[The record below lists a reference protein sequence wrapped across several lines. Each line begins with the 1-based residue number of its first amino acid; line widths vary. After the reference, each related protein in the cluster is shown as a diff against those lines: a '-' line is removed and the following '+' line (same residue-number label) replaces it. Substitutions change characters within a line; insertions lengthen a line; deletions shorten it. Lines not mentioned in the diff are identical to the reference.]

1 MRTEPRS
8 GWRTFMT
15 PKDDLWRS
23 CRRRSSEGGSRQGAL
38 FRTVWRGFVGQCAG
52 HARLLWRGRRGAVLH
67 RRGWLLEQVLE
78 RTKDGRVLVIG
89 DLELPAT
96 EARIARLRFRLGL
109 LGGGAYADGQERA
122 CAVLAAC
129 DVDLEPVEGAEQGV
143 RRSRGGARLAHIIQ
157 GERAQGARD
166 PVRSARTG
174 QLAPLRERGHGEVGL
189 LLALARGAEPRTLAG
204 SFLDLTHALERHI
217 DQRTVEPSLRVGIHG
232 E

>member
-1 MRTEPRS
+1 MRTEGRS
-8 GWRTFMT
+8 GWRSFMT

-23 CRRRSSEGGSRQGAL
+23 CRRRSSERASRERAL
-38 FRTVWRGFVGQCAG
+38 FRIVRRGGFLGRCILAG
-52 HARLLWRGRRGAVLH
+52 HARFLWRGRRGAVLH

-129 DVDLEPVEGAEQGV
+129 DVDLEPVAGAEQGA
-143 RRSRGGARLAHIIQ
+143 RRSRAGARLAQITQ
-157 GERAQGARD
+157 GG
-166 PVRSARTG
+166 
-174 QLAPLRERGHGEVGL
+174 RGP
-189 LLALARGAEPRTLAG
+189 EPR
-204 SFLDLTHALERHI
+204 
-217 DQRTVEPSLRVGIHG
+217 
-232 E
+232 